1 MTKLLR
7 FTGGDERAYADVGGG
22 VERDTVISVSDTL
35 GALLLARE
43 PQHWVEVSLLEN
55 YTETR
60 DRREAV
66 TGRSLP
72 LIVREADETGVGIDL
87 SGISSVLVVWNA
99 GAWTAGTHDFALEHS
114 EDDVIYETVPA
125 ELIVGTLPTIEDDN
139 TDGQVYQVSYTGGL
153 RFLRVNAI
161 VTGVDP
167 AALYGAVV
175 VGIGPV

>member
-60 DRREAV
+60 DRR
-66 TGRSLP
+66 
-72 LIVREADETGVGIDL
+72 
-87 SGISSVLVVWNA
+87 
-99 GAWTAGTHDFALEHS
+99 
-114 EDDVIYETVPA
+114 
-125 ELIVGTLPTIEDDN
+125 
-139 TDGQVYQVSYTGGL
+139 
-153 RFLRVNAI
+153 
-161 VTGVDP
+161 
-167 AALYGAVV
+167 
-175 VGIGPV
+175 